1 MTHRE
6 ASGGTQALRERH
18 PARPAAGRADPGRA
32 AGAAAPIAPKPWLRG
47 LIHAAVAPIAL
58 ALGIVLTVR
67 APTTQAAA
75 AAGIFAVTAVVLF
88 TVSAVYHLGAWSPR
102 VRAILRRI
110 DHANILFLIAGTYT
124 PFAVLALHGGTRLA
138 ILGVVWGGA
147 ALGAVFRVVW
157 TSVPRWVY
165 VPVYLGLGWAA
176 VFVLPQLLR
185 GAGLAALVLVAA
197 GGVLYTLGGITY
209 GLKRPDPWPRWFGFH
224 EIFHACTVA
233 AFACQYIAVSLVVY
247 HAA

>member
-1 MTHRE
+1 MTPRE
-6 ASGGTQALRERH
+6 TSGGTQALRERH
-18 PARPAAGRADPGRA
+18 SAGPAAGRVDPGSA
-32 AGAAAPIAPKPWLRG
+32 PAAAAPIAPKPWLRG
-47 LIHAAVAPIAL
+47 SIHAATAPIAL
-58 ALGIVLTVR
+58 AVGIV
-67 APTTQAAA
+67 
-75 AAGIFAVTAVVLF
+75 F
-88 TVSAVYHLGAWSPR
+88 TVSALYHPGAWSPR
-102 VRAILRRI
+102 PRAILRRI

-124 PFAVLALHGGTRLA
+124 PFAVLALPGGTRLA

-157 TSVPRWVY
+157 TNAPRWVY
-165 VPVYLGLGWAA
+165 VPLYLGLGWAA

-185 GAGLAALVLVAA
+185 GAGLPALVLVAA
-197 GGVLYTLGGITY
+197 GGVLYTLGGVAY